1 MESLHVSLSLSLNCS
16 QVHASANKA
25 KFHHIGWHGH
35 RAEQTKKKKK
45 KKGKGKRTRKGTIE
59 SKSQLCC
66 WYSRGTERESKRAR
80 TGKDSFDL
88 TLLTVAAA
96 LLSPRM
102 QALHK
107 PGYFFGEF
115 RIVRLSIST
124 HPAHPT
130 SIPTA

>member
-45 KKGKGKRTRKGTIE
+45 GKGKRTRKGNQRV
-59 SKSQLCC
+59 SSAA
-66 WYSRGTERESKRAR
+66 GTPGGRRESKRAR